1 MSEALGL
8 IKQIK
13 TRQKAEEVLQG
24 LGVSSIA
31 GREFEE
37 LLAGAKQ
44 VSVTLAFYPRESLLS
59 KISDWFT
66 RNLGEKTIIDL
77 IVDPG
82 IVGGLKVLCND
93 HFRDYSV
100 RGQLEQM
107 GLIDGLPEEEEN
119 AGAVI

>member
-13 TRQKAEEVLQG
+13 TRQQAEEVLQG

-66 RNLGEKTIIDL
+66 RNLGEKPIIDL

-100 RGQLEQM
+100 RGQLEKM
-107 GLIDGLPEEEEN
+107 RLIGAPQTEEE
-119 AGAVI
+119 AVGTAI